1 MSNIVSLVEHNHLTE
16 MHASLKR
23 KLAESQKKDQTRMDT
38 LRASILNMVV
48 IENYEGAR
56 EELEKHVARR
66 SAYPGF
72 QARAERYVQHCS
84 ELIHAVQT
92 KRNFPGLASLSL
104 AKQQEVHEK
113 VLQHFDELKRNLK
126 HIERVEREQRLN
138 DMRSTVWVVRT
149 AAQVVALIVATAFFV
164 DLKVGMFSSA
174 IKVVDHTVEDATTW
188 IVSLAGF

>member
-1 MSNIVSLVEHNHLTE
+1 MSLVEHNHLSE

-23 KLAESQKKDQTRMDT
+23 KLAESQKKDQTRMDS
-38 LRASILNMVV
+38 LRATVLNMVV
-48 IENYEGAR
+48 TENYEGAR
-56 EELEKHVARR
+56 EELETHVAMR

-72 QARAERYVQHCS
+72 QERVERYVQHCS
-84 ELIHAVQT
+84 ELIHAIQT

-113 VLQHFDELKRNLK
+113 VLQHFDELKQNLK

-149 AAQVVALIVATAFFV
+149 AAQVAALIVVTAFV
-164 DLKVGMFSSA
+164 IDLQAGMFSSA
-174 IKVVDHTVEDATTW
+174 IKVVDHSVEDATTW
-188 IVSLAGF
+188 LVNLAGF

>member
-23 KLAESQKKDQTRMDT
+23 KLAESQKKDQTRMNS
-38 LRASILNMVV
+38 LRTTVLSLVV
-48 IENYEGAR
+48 TENYEGAR
-56 EELEKHVARR
+56 EELESYIAAK

-72 QARAERYVQHCS
+72 QERAERYMRHCS

-113 VLQHFDELKRNLK
+113 VLHHFDELKQNLK
-126 HIERVEREQRLN
+126 HIERVERDQKLT
-138 DMRSTVWVVRT
+138 DLRSTVWVVRT
-149 AAQVVALIVATAFFV
+149 AAQVGALIFVVAFLI
-164 DLKVGMFSSA
+164 DLKLGMFNSA
-174 IKVVDHTVEDATTW
+174 ISVVDTTVENASTW
-188 IVSLAGF
+188 IVSLVGF